1 MNTDE
6 LPDMRDSDGEVRL
19 TFIWDTESHYEDEE
33 EDNLCDHEEEYIGK
47 TWQEACD
54 NAADCYDWDDEDVIN
69 FSAESDL
76 IETSRDL
83 TMISYY
89 DPKKGEGE
97 WVEVPQEVY
106 DYFGNAEEKAM
117 GIND

>member
-1 MNTDE
+1 MNTNE

-54 NAADCYDWDDEDVIN
+54 NAADCYDWDDEDCIN
-69 FSAESDL
+69 FDAKSDL
-76 IETSRDL
+76 CETTRSLDKIL
-83 TMISYY
+83 IQEDGKEEVEADPEVHDYY
-89 DPKKGEGE
+89 SK
-97 WVEVPQEVY
+97 
-106 DYFGNAEEKAM
+106 AEEKAM
-117 GIND
+117 GF

>member
-117 GIND
+117 GIDD